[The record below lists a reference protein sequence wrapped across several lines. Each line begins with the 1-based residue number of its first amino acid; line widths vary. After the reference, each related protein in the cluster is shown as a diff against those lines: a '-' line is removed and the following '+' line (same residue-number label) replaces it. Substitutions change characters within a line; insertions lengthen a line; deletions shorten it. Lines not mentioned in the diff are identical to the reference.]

1 MAVDERGRLSVA
13 WNEGAI
19 KLRRWDGHGWQQL
32 GNSASALGA
41 SQSTNCILGVVAVRG
56 TRTCVVWLE
65 SVGMVHLR
73 CFTDPT

>member
-1 MAVDERGRLSVA
+1 
-13 WNEGAI
+13 
-19 KLRRWDGHGWQQL
+19 
-32 GNSASALGA
+32 LGA